1 MDVPAPPPLSETERL
16 AASLDIT
23 NALLSAISTTDPLPA
38 LVSRISALC
47 HGTAIVYDFE
57 GSVVAST
64 GEAPIQ
70 LIWNEIAQTN
80 RRELDVPIGRWRV
93 LTRRVSLRDS
103 VHVIALASR
112 TPETLVRLGEIL
124 LDTSER
130 LLGAVHGIQ
139 YGASRRDRRDNE
151 QLLASLHDGVLPA
164 REHRFWARLAQFRFP
179 AYASVRALELAPF
192 DGLSATEAH
201 LDHLAQR
208 ARAEE
213 LPLLVMLRRADAD
226 APATLAALVP
236 ESDASARWIDSL
248 TRTLL
253 VGASAPFAELTRVAD
268 SAREAE
274 TALGIARRWAASAE
288 APSFLEPT
296 RMDRIDLATWALANV
311 DPRQLE
317 QRTAAALDPIRSPQ
331 LRETLAV
338 YLAAEQSIA
347 RTAEQLFVHPNTVRY
362 RLGRIEAAIGAPIAS
377 AFAVTN
383 LTLALHADLIGRRAS
398 GPAPVTG

>member
-1 MDVPAPPPLSETERL
+1 MDVPIPPPLSEQERL
-16 AASLDIT
+16 SASLDVT
-23 NALLSAISTTDPLPA
+23 NALLAAISTTDPLPA

-47 HGTAIVYDFE
+47 RGTAIIYDFE

-64 GEAPIQ
+64 GEAPVQ

-80 RRELDVPIGRWRV
+80 RSEIDVVIGRWRV

-112 TPETLVRLGEIL
+112 TPDTLVQLGEIL

-179 AYASVRALELAPF
+179 AYAPIRALELAPF
-192 DGLSATEAH
+192 DGPSATDAH
-201 LDHLAQR
+201 LEHLVQR

-213 LPLLVMLRRADAD
+213 LPLLVTLRRTDAD

-236 ESDASARWIDSL
+236 DSEAGERWIDSL

-274 TALGIARRWAASAE
+274 TALGIARRWGAAAD
-288 APSFLEPT
+288 APARLSPA
-296 RMDRIDLATWALANV
+296 RMDRIDLATWALAHV

-317 QRTAAALDPIRSPQ
+317 QRIARTLDPIRSPQ
-331 LRETLAV
+331 LRETLVV

-362 RLGRIEAAIGAPIAS
+362 RLGRVEEAIGAPLSS
-377 AFAVTN
+377 AFAVAN
-383 LTLALHADLIGRRAS
+383 LTLALHADLVGRRAS
-398 GPAPVTG
+398 GPAPAPG